1 MHQLYSHYFSADNI
15 GLFYLAQHVE
25 YHIDR
30 HEVVFYNTLFD
41 SLLFA
46 SMKDETCA
54 RKFVSTLE
62 KGCSNVL
69 ALISECFSKE
79 APAIYTLMVQKKMIE

>member
-41 SLLFA
+41 SLLLA
-46 SMKDETCA
+46 SMKDEACA
-54 RKFVSTLE
+54 GNLSAPSKKDAVT
-62 KGCSNVL
+62 
-69 ALISECFSKE
+69 FS
-79 APAIYTLMVQKKMIE
+79 P

>member
-30 HEVVFYNTLFD
+30 HEVVFYNTLFE
-41 SLLFA
+41 SLLLA
-46 SMKDETCA
+46 SMKDEACA

-62 KGCSNVL
+62 KGCSDVL
-69 ALISECFSKE
+69 TLISECFDKE
-79 APAIYTLMVQKKMIE
+79 APAIYTLLVQKKMIE